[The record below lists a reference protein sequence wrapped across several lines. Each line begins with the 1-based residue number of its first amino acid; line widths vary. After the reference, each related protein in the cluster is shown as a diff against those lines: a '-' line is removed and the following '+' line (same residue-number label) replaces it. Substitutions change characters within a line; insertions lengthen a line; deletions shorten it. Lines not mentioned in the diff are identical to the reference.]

1 MVITLRLREHG
12 KDRVSRT
19 RAKKEST
26 VAQIVVRPFKME
38 KQKPGEL
45 E

>member
-19 RAKKEST
+19 RAKKKYSG
-26 VAQIVVRPFKME
+26 VNSSKAI
-38 KQKPGEL
+38 
-45 E
+45 